1 MVSNSNLKNKRYAL
15 ISTFDKSK
23 LKSICK
29 TLKKFN
35 IKIISTGLTSM
46 HIKKLGFPCL
56 NISDL
61 TKFKEILNGRVKTLH
76 PKIHASLLFNRNDKE
91 HIKTFNNL
99 KFPRID
105 FVISNLYSFENFVTD
120 KDHNKIIEM
129 IDIGGPTLL
138 RSSAKNFNSVTI
150 ISSPNL
156 YSSFIKEMKAN
167 KGSTTLS
174 FRKKMAGLA
183 FALTSNYDLI
193 ISNWFNSTPNT
204 FFKLDPKNKIPLL
217 YGENPNQ
224 NANVVYEN
232 KQKNLLTEQIQ
243 GKKLSY
249 NNILD
254 IDAAIY
260 CLHEFKEPTCIIIK
274 HNNPCGAASNLKIN
288 KAYDKALEA
297 DPISS
302 FGGIIALNRSVD
314 ESLAKKI
321 CRNFVEIVIA
331 SSFDKKALR
340 IFKDKK
346 RLILI
351 KLNKDTLNKM
361 YEIKS
366 INGGYLEQEK
376 NLTKINKKL
385 LVRASNYKSKP
396 SQLNDLIF
404 ALKICKHVKSNAIV
418 LCKNKKTIGI
428 GAGQMSRIDACKIA
442 IKKCSTKEKQ
452 AGFVA
457 ASDAFFPFTD
467 NIKLLLKN
475 NCQAIVEPSGSINDG
490 RIIEYVNKK
499 KIPLYFSKNRFFK
512 H

>member
-1 MVSNSNLKNKRYAL
+1 MVTNSSLKNKRHAL
-15 ISTFDKSK
+15 ISTFDKRN
-23 LKSICK
+23 LKSICN
-29 TLKKFN
+29 TLKKFS
-35 IKIISTGLTSM
+35 IEIISTGSTAE
-46 HIKKLGFPCL
+46 HIKKLGFSCL
-56 NISDL
+56 NVSDL

-76 PKIHASLLFNRNDKE
+76 PKIHASLLFDRNKQE
-91 HIKTFNNL
+91 HISTFNNL
-99 KFPRID
+99 NFPRID
-105 FVISNLYSFENFVTD
+105 FVICNLYSFENFVNS
-120 KDHNKIIEM
+120 KDNNEIIEM

-138 RSSAKNFNSVTI
+138 RSAAKNFNSVTT
-150 ISSPNL
+150 ISSPEL
-156 YSSFIKEMKAN
+156 YLSFVKEMKTN
-167 KGSTTLS
+167 KGSTTLN
-174 FRKKMAGLA
+174 FRKEMAGLV

-193 ISNWFNSTPNT
+193 ISNWFNSRPSTSL
-204 FFKLDPKNKIPLL
+204 KLNSKNKIPLL

-224 NANVVYEN
+224 NASVVYAN

-254 IDAAIY
+254 IDAAIF
-260 CLHEFKEPTCIIIK
+260 CLHEFDEPSCVIIK
-274 HNNPCGAASNLKIN
+274 HNNPCGAASNLTVN
-288 KAYDKALEA
+288 KAYSRALEA

-302 FGGIIALNRSVD
+302 FGGIVALNRSVD

-321 CRNFVEIVIA
+321 IKNFVEIVIA
-331 SSFDKKALR
+331 SNFDKKALK
-340 IFKDKK
+340 IFKGKK
-346 RLILI
+346 RLILV
-351 KLNKDTLNKM
+351 KLDKNKLNKM

-376 NLTKINKKL
+376 NLTEINKKI
-385 LVRASNYKSKP
+385 LVQASNYKSKL

-442 IKKCSTKEKQ
+442 IKKCSKKDKQ
-452 AGFVA
+452 DGFVV

-467 NIKLLLKN
+467 NIKLLFKN
-475 NCQAIVEPSGSINDG
+475 NCQAIVEPSGSINDKK
-490 RIIEYVNKK
+490 IIEYVNDK